1 MPSLFLR
8 IYATF
13 VVSVLA
19 FAALVA
25 LLVAAA
31 FSSWG
36 DERVSEL
43 VEQLDGHGPAF
54 AHAVS
59 TRDEAELRT
68 IIDTLEADL
77 DARVLVHPRMRGR
90 RLGPPLIAPN
100 HAGGPPPPPIHD
112 HPLTKFETHRLR
124 RGLPIVRRHGL
135 GAPTVGVPLFEH
147 GFALAD
153 EPELEED
160 DEHEAD
166 LQADQHG
173 RFIALVVIEPT
184 HDPHR
189 RILALGVL
197 LLVALAGGAWVLAR
211 SLTSRLAKLERSTR
225 ALAGGELSHRAEITH
240 RGAGTS
246 RTGAVSP
253 EPRDE
258 IDRLALAFNEMA
270 DRLEALLTGQRTLL
284 ANVSHEL
291 RTPIAR
297 TKVLVEIL
305 GERIESMRSAEQA
318 GEPHGSED
326 LARLERG
333 LQEMQ
338 QDIAEV
344 EALIR
349 DLLTSGRLELGRDRA
364 LVLEPIELGPLC
376 EEAAARFGARVEC
389 EPALTLQGDRMLLDR
404 MLKNLL
410 GNARRACPDGDVVI
424 RGKREVDALVLEVE
438 DEGPGIDKSE
448 RSIIFE
454 PFARL
459 DAARDRDQGG
469 VGLGLYLCRQIAQAH
484 HGTIRAFGRLD
495 GARGARFVV
504 RLISMEGP

>member
-13 VVSVLA
+13 VGSVLA

-31 FSSWG
+31 FSSWSE
-36 DERVSEL
+36 ERVSEL
-43 VEQLDGHGPAF
+43 VERLDTHGPAF
-54 AHAVS
+54 AQAVA
-59 TRDEAELRT
+59 TRDEPSLRT
-68 IIDTLEADL
+68 IVDTLEADL
-77 DARVLVHPRMRGR
+77 DARVLVLPRLRGR
-90 RLGPPLIAPN
+90 RLGPPLIAPD
-100 HAGGPPPPPIHD
+100 HAGQPPPPMHE
-112 HPLTKFETHRLR
+112 HPLSKFETQRLR

-135 GAPTVGVPLFEH
+135 GPPTIGVPLYEH
-147 GFALAD
+147 GFAL
-153 EPELEED
+153 ENESELEDED
-160 DEHEAD
+160 ELVPDAQMEKRG
-166 LQADQHG
+166 Q
-173 RFIALVVIEPT
+173 FVALVLIEPT

-189 RILALGVL
+189 HILALGLL
-197 LLVALAGGAWVLAR
+197 LLVALAGGAWALAR

-225 ALAGGELSHRAEITH
+225 ALAGGELSHRAEIT
-240 RGAGTS
+240 GTK
-246 RTGAVSP
+246 SP

-258 IDRLALAFNEMA
+258 IDRLALSFNEMA

-305 GERIESMRSAEQA
+305 GERIESMRIAEQQ
-318 GEPHGSED
+318 GEARAPED

-333 LQEMQ
+333 LEEMQ

-349 DLLTSGRLELGRDRA
+349 DLLTSGRLELGRDHA

-376 EEAAARFGARVEC
+376 EEAAARFGARVDC
-389 EPALTLQGDRMLLDR
+389 EPGLRLQGDRMLLDR

-424 RGKREVDALVLEVE
+424 RAKREADALVLEVE
-438 DEGPGIDKSE
+438 DEGPGIASSE

-495 GARGARFVV
+495 GASGARFVI
-504 RLISMEGP
+504 RLRA

>member
-25 LLVAAA
+25 LLVSAA

-36 DERVSEL
+36 DERVGEL
-43 VEQLDGHGPAF
+43 VEHLDAHGPAF
-54 AHAVS
+54 AQAVA
-59 TRDEAELRT
+59 TRDEAALRT
-68 IIDTLEADL
+68 IVDTLEADL
-77 DARVLVHPRMRGR
+77 DAYVLVLPRMRGR
-90 RLGPPLIAPN
+90 RLGPPLIAPD
-100 HAGGPPPPPIHD
+100 HEGAPLPAPIHEHPLTE
-112 HPLTKFETHRLR
+112 HPLTKSETQRLR
-124 RGLPIVRRHGL
+124 RGLPFVRRHGL
-135 GAPTVGVPLFEH
+135 GPPTIGVPLFEH
-147 GFALAD
+147 GFALED
-153 EPELEED
+153 EAELEED
-160 DEHEAD
+160 DDLRHDPNAD
-166 LQADQHG
+166 KRGQ
-173 RFIALVVIEPT
+173 FVALVVIEPT

-189 RILALGVL
+189 RILGLGLL
-197 LLVALAGGAWVLAR
+197 LLVALAGGAWPLAR

-225 ALAGGELSHRAEITH
+225 ALAGGELSHRAEITSAA
-240 RGAGTS
+240 RNGADG
-246 RTGAVSP
+246 P

-270 DRLEALLTGQRTLL
+270 DQLEALLTGQRTLL

-318 GEPHGSED
+318 GEPRAPED

-333 LQEMQ
+333 LDEMQ

-349 DLLTSGRLELGRDRA
+349 DLLTSGRLELGRDHA
-364 LVLEPIELGPLC
+364 LVLEPIVLGGLC

-389 EPALTLQGDRMLLDR
+389 EPGLTLQGDRMLLDR

-410 GNARRACPDGDVVI
+410 GNARRACPDGDIVI
-424 RGKREVDALVLEVE
+424 RGKREADALVLEVE
-438 DEGPGIDKSE
+438 DEGPGIASSE

-495 GARGARFVV
+495 GASGARFVV
-504 RLISMEGP
+504 RLRA